1 MTEVPNGGHARW
13 EGDAAA
19 YALDALD
26 EAEVRAFEEHLA
38 ACSRC
43 QSELAVMRRAVE
55 ELPAAPPI
63 EPAPQVKQRLMA
75 AVRSDADARA
85 APRAT
90 KRRAVAAPPWVKPA
104 VAGVLA
110 AALLAVG
117 LVLTVGGG
125 SSARTYAGTVYAPG
139 AHASLRRSGSSAEL
153 MFSSL
158 PGPPAGRIYQV
169 WLTRPG
175 SAPQPTRT
183 LFAARTGS
191 VAVRGSLRG
200 VRTVLV
206 TAEPRPNGSLAP
218 TRAPIIV
225 VRLA

>member
-63 EPAPQVKQRLMA
+63 EPAPQVKQRLLA

-85 APRAT
+85 APRRPDASSL
-90 KRRAVAAPPWVKPA
+90 AAPWVKPA

-206 TAEPRPNGSLAP
+206 TAEPPPNGSLAP

>member
-1 MTEVPNGGHARW
+1 MTEVPNGGHERW
-13 EGDAAA
+13 HGDAAA

-26 EAEVRAFEEHLA
+26 EPEVSAFEEHLA

-55 ELPAAPPI
+55 GLPAAP
-63 EPAPQVKQRLMA
+63 QVDPGPELKQRVMA
-75 AVRSDADARA
+75 TVRAEANARA
-85 APRAT
+85 GSEAT
-90 KRRAVAAPPWVKPA
+90 KRRAAAAPSWLKPA

-110 AALLAVG
+110 TALLAVG
-117 LVLTVGGG
+117 LVLTAGGG

-153 MFSSL
+153 RFSHL

-169 WLTRPG
+169 WLSRAG
-175 SAPQPTRT
+175 RAPQPTHT

-206 TAEPRPNGSLAP
+206 TAEPRPNGGLAP